1 MSVDR
6 GVPIEEFA
14 SVHLPAL
21 QTAARDIVDANAAG
35 TSPAAPALRPRLD
48 ARCVSLA

>member
-21 QTAARDIVDANAAG
+21 QTAARDIVDAM
-35 TSPAAPALRPRLD
+35 LLEHRRPRLP
-48 ARCVSLA
+48 